1 MLVVIAKAEC
11 RPDKRAEMVAALKTV
26 SAASRQEPGCRS
38 HRFLADLENENAFA
52 SIEEW
57 ENQEAIAAH
66 FASPHVGALMAAL
79 PDLLAGA
86 PVIEVHDVAS
96 TTGPPGA

>member
-1 MLVVIAKAEC
+1 MLVIIAKAEC
-11 RPDKRAEMVAALKTV
+11 RPDKRAEMIDVLTATSV
-26 SAASRQEPGCRS
+26 ASRNEPGCRS
-38 HRFLADLENENAFA
+38 HRFLADIENENAFA

-57 ENQEAIAAH
+57 ENQEAIDAH
-66 FASPHVGALMAAL
+66 FQTPHVAALMAAL

-86 PVIEVHDVAS
+86 PVIEVHDIAS